1 MDFNNFLRIKTA
13 VLWHPESP
21 GSKVKV
27 TRSWIGR
34 LLKPTAFATLN
45 ECMRE
50 GITWST
56 KTNQEN
62 RT

>member
-1 MDFNNFLRIKTA
+1 MSFNNFLRIKTA

-34 LLKPTAFATLN
+34 LFKPTAFATLN

-62 RT
+62 KT